1 VLLALVWTLVL
12 VPAARADAP
21 PRLTDGSTGSASA
34 TSVGHTV
41 NLVPGTYSLDPTGGG
56 IQDGWYR
63 CRNSNSSSC
72 RQIAPPPSTSY
83 VVQAGDVGESIAV
96 LETDRK
102 AGHTTP
108 VMSNTLL
115 VQTPPPAAPTN
126 TTPPS
131 ITGSTVSGSTLNAVP
146 GQWTGSGNSYSYSW
160 SRCSKNSG
168 GLTGCSVQG
177 TAATYQLSASD
188 VGQYIQ
194 LSQTASNGGGKATAT
209 STAVGPITA
218 PPAPTPPAPT
228 PPPTTTPPPSAG
240 TAVPTISGT
249 PQVGSTLTA
258 APVTMTHSPS
268 YSYQWLRC
276 AGQSCTAIPGA
287 TGTTYG
293 AVAADLG
300 DALMFS
306 EVGTNSGGS
315 GQAQSVKTAVVTAAT
330 QTTLQIT
337 PSGVVA
343 GQTATLVATVTSAT
357 GQAPPAGA
365 ITFEQAGAPIPGCVS
380 IATRPL
386 GASATIA
393 CQTTFSGAS
402 STLSAVFTPSPGAQ
416 VTGSNS
422 SAIGFVLGRAA
433 TAATISLPARVTV
446 GKRVILTAKVVPQ
459 AGTTGVSPT
468 GMVVFLHGTQ
478 AITSC
483 TPTLANGIAQ
493 CPVTYKAL
501 GTHSISAVYLGD
513 ANFSGSATTA
523 HKLAVVVAKPTGFV
537 SSLMTWTFQFKPHY
551 TQVRTLSVTGI
562 QPGLTISVGCSGS
575 GCPKHPYLH
584 TVKRASCSKH
594 RVCKNVNLARRF
606 THRKLGP
613 GAKLTVRLTH
623 PGWLGKYYAF
633 VVRPGREP
641 KIDTACLA
649 VGQAK
654 PGAGCAPQ

>member
-1 VLLALVWTLVL
+1 V
-12 VPAARADAP
+12 
-21 PRLTDGSTGSASA
+21 
-34 TSVGHTV
+34 VG
-41 NLVPGTYSLDPTGGG
+41 P
-56 IQDGWYR
+56 
-63 CRNSNSSSC
+63 
-72 RQIAPPPSTSY
+72 
-83 VVQAGDVGESIAV
+83 GDVGDYITV
-96 LETDRK
+96 LETDPT
-102 AGHTTP
+102 AGQTVP
-108 VMSNTLL
+108 VLSNTLMVL
-115 VQTPPPAAPTN
+115 TPPPAAPTN
-126 TTPPS
+126 MKPPS
-131 ITGSTVSGSTLNAVP
+131 ITGSTVSGSTLNAVA

-168 GLTGCSVQG
+168 GLTGCSVQS
-177 TAATYQLSASD
+177 TATTYHLSASD
-188 VGQYIQ
+188 VGRYIL

-209 STAVGPITA
+209 SAAVGPISA
-218 PPAPTPPAPT
+218 PPAPTPPPPT
-228 PPPTTTPPPSAG
+228 PPAPTPPPSAG
-240 TAVPTISGT
+240 TAVPAISGT
-249 PQVGSTLTA
+249 PQVGATLTA
-258 APVTMTHSPS
+258 APVTMSHSPS

-276 AGQSCTAIPGA
+276 AGQSCTTILGA

-293 AVAADLG
+293 PVAADLG

-315 GQAQSVKTAVVTAAT
+315 GRAQSVKTAVVTAAT

-393 CQTTFSGAS
+393 CQTTFSGS
-402 STLSAVFTPSPGAQ
+402 TSTLSAVFTPNPGAQ

-433 TAATISLPARVTV
+433 TATTMSLPARVTV

-459 AGTTGVSPT
+459 PGTTGVSPT

-513 ANFSGSATTA
+513 ANFSGSATTV
-523 HKLAVVVAKPTGFV
+523 HKLAVVVPKPTGFV

-551 TQVRTLSVTGI
+551 THVATLTVTGV

-575 GCPKHPYLH
+575 GCPKHQYVD
-584 TVKRASCSKH
+584 TVKRASCRKH
-594 RVCKNVNLARRF
+594 QVCENVKLARRF
-606 THRKLGP
+606 THRKLGV
-613 GAKLTVRLTH
+613 GAELTVRLTH

-633 VVRPGREP
+633 VVRPGRQP

-649 VGQAK
+649 VGQTK
-654 PGAGCAPQ
+654 PDVGCTPQ